1 MKKALFAIITA
12 SVIALPVFAA
22 VESGLKPGER
32 VTPFHPEHI
41 SGPLAGTTNCFPCTY
56 QQRPAVQVWIHG
68 DSHENMHSIVE
79 GLAAN
84 MSTFKSKE
92 FKALVVVIADSAAE
106 KATLK
111 TEIAKGCGVQAA
123 ETDCA
128 CKDVAIAV
136 IDKDN
141 AAIANYKINLD
152 ASVKNT
158 VIVYKDWKVAKTMV
172 NVKMDKKGTEALNQ
186 AVALVTK

>member
-1 MKKALFAIITA
+1 MKKALFAIVTA
-12 SVIALPVFAA
+12 SIIALPVFAA

-32 VTPFHPEHI
+32 VTPFHPDHV
-41 SGPLAGTTNCFPCTY
+41 SGPLAGTTNCFPCTF
-56 QQRPAVQVWIHG
+56 QQRPAVQVWVHG
-68 DSHENMHSIVE
+68 DDHENIHKMVE

-84 MSTFKSKE
+84 MTNHKSKE
-92 FKALVVVIADSAAE
+92 FKALVVVVADSADE

-111 TEIAKGCGVQAA
+111 KELAKGCEMGAS

-128 CKDVAIAV
+128 CKDVGIAV

-141 AAIANYKINLD
+141 PAIANYKINLD

-158 VIVYKDWKVAKTMV
+158 VIAYKDWKVAKTMV
-172 NVKMDKKGTEALNQ
+172 NVKMDKKGAESLNETI
-186 AVALVTK
+186 ASIVK